1 MDGKPNII
9 IPIYLRLIYG
19 VHSIWPNDPKIH
31 MEELKARIVKT
42 IPKKNKMGG
51 WGKLHNSS
59 MGQNK
64 KLRPM
69 CYGNLIRKSL
79 PNRSLAEG

>member
-1 MDGKPNII
+1 MDGKPNIII
-9 IPIYLRLIYG
+9 IPIYLRLIYS

-51 WGKLHNSS
+51 GGNFITHQWDRIKNSGPCA
-59 MGQNK
+59 M
-64 KLRPM
+64 
-69 CYGNLIRKSL
+69 
-79 PNRSLAEG
+79 ET